1 MVTKR
6 AKVSAA
12 RLEYCRVFWGC
23 SVAQVKPCVS
33 IWRLSSQEMDM
44 GRVELE
50 EGDVWQDPSVLE
62 FHPLS
67 RLTTSCS
74 AWPLSGGSSKPRTQ
88 DCRADRIAVVET
100 WLFWCPESSA
110 ALSLWLRASQATPT
124 SGKSLA
130 WAWPAAPSPPLCSWL
145 LCWEAGLCHLFG
157 PGAAQADSATRCHTA
172 QPLGAALLGSWGH
185 VQCGHHLAQGCNER
199 AKQGQHKQW
208 GHSSKPIV
216 FPWPAGFSLLVS
228 RLWKT
233 LGFSHTGSHVSPGLW
248 LPSCSWT
255 VAGWYLLWPPH
266 LVHLAQLL
274 ASDIPALHGCNSY
287 WLVSEFTWR
296 A

>member
-74 AWPLSGGSSKPRTQ
+74 A
-88 DCRADRIAVVET
+88 
-100 WLFWCPESSA
+100 
-110 ALSLWLRASQATPT
+110 
-124 SGKSLA
+124 
-130 WAWPAAPSPPLCSWL
+130 
-145 LCWEAGLCHLFG
+145 
-157 PGAAQADSATRCHTA
+157 
-172 QPLGAALLGSWGH
+172 
-185 VQCGHHLAQGCNER
+185 
-199 AKQGQHKQW
+199 
-208 GHSSKPIV
+208 
-216 FPWPAGFSLLVS
+216 
-228 RLWKT
+228 
-233 LGFSHTGSHVSPGLW
+233 
-248 LPSCSWT
+248 
-255 VAGWYLLWPPH
+255 
-266 LVHLAQLL
+266 
-274 ASDIPALHGCNSY
+274 
-287 WLVSEFTWR
+287 
-296 A
+296 